1 MGSEMCIRDRPRT
14 DQPRTDQPRADQP
27 RVTPSADPQAATF
40 VQAPATTAATA
51 TTDRP
56 VTQVTQS
63 AAAQVVPE
71 LTRLVQAGPGT
82 HRMVLRLD
90 PEHLGDVRI
99 TLTVHPGG
107 VRVRMATGSEDAR
120 ATLHEGLPAL
130 QRALESMS
138 GRPAGE
144 TQLSVLHHSQAAG
157 QQGSQ
162 QAGHH
167 AGSQAGGQAGGQPDP
182 QAYDGDNP
190 PPSQT
195 DAGASDHQ
203 TPGERPQAEHRAAGR
218 PAGTQ
223 VDTTA
228 RDGSQGAG
236 TPRPADPPTSDASR
250 RLDVSM

>member
-1 MGSEMCIRDRPRT
+1 MTSAGTEGAEGQGQGTDTAARTAPRT
-14 DQPRTDQPRADQP
+14 AEAPGPTLVQGSQADQAGQA
-27 RVTPSADPQAATF
+27 TPSVEAT
-40 VQAPATTAATA
+40 QAPHRATEAAP
-51 TTDRP
+51 TTH
-56 VTQVTQS
+56 VTRS

-120 ATLHEGLPAL
+120 AALSDGLPDL
-130 QRALESMS
+130 QRALGAAA

-144 TQLSVLHHSQAAG
+144 TQVAVLHQPAG
-157 QQGSQ
+157 QQSPSQ
-162 QAGHH
+162 Q
-167 AGSQAGGQAGGQPDP
+167 GQGT
-182 QAYDGDNP
+182 AYDGGTP
-190 PPSQT
+190 WTQS
-195 DAGASDHQ
+195 DAGQASDHQ
-203 TPGERPQAEHRAAGR
+203 TPGDRPQAGDRDAGR
-218 PAGTQ
+218 PARTQ

-236 TPRPADPPTSDASR
+236 TPRPADPPTSSR
-250 RLDVSM
+250 TARLDVSM

>member
-1 MGSEMCIRDRPRT
+1 
-14 DQPRTDQPRADQP
+14 
-27 RVTPSADPQAATF
+27 VTPSADPQAATF
-40 VQAPATTAATA
+40 VQAPGATA
-51 TTDRP
+51 TTATTADRP

-71 LTRLVQAGPGT
+71 LTRLVQPGPGT
-82 HRMVLRLD
+82 HRVVLRLD

-120 ATLHEGLPAL
+120 ATLHEGLPTL
-130 QRALESMS
+130 QRALESMT

-144 TQLSVLHHSQAAG
+144 TQLSVLHQSQAT
-157 QQGSQ
+157 SQ
-162 QAGHH
+162 QAGQQ
-167 AGSQAGGQAGGQPDP
+167 AGSQTDP
-182 QAYDGDNP
+182 STYDGDNP
-190 PPSQT
+190 PSSQT
-195 DAGASDHQ
+195 DAGASDHR
-203 TPGERPQAEHRAAGR
+203 TPGERPQAEHRDAGR

-223 VDTTA
+223 VETTA

>member
-1 MGSEMCIRDRPRT
+1 MRRLDRSVEA
-14 DQPRTDQPRADQP
+14 ADNGTLT
-27 RVTPSADPQAATF
+27 RLT
-40 VQAPATTAATA
+40 APTTA

-130 QRALESMS
+130 QRALESLG

-144 TQLSVLHHSQAAG
+144 TQVSVLHQP
-157 QQGSQ
+157 QPGS
-162 QAGHH
+162 
-167 AGSQAGGQAGGQPDP
+167 GQAGSGSGSQTDP
-182 QAYDGDNP
+182 SAYDGDA
-190 PPSQT
+190 PSSGQT
-195 DAGASDHQ
+195 DARASDHE
-203 TPGERPQAEHRAAGR
+203 TPGERPQAEHRDAGR